1 VEQIASA
8 LGLPP
13 HKLTDELLEKPSV
26 LALIGTTTT
35 SPSLPSAARVAL
47 SVFVRW
53 GTRDLCSVFGSDVL
67 LTCRGFADSSAGS
80 AAQLA
85 EANPS
90 SPQVRCYPTAATA
103 SCCYHPVREICLV

>member
-1 VEQIASA
+1 MEQIASA

-26 LALIGTTTT
+26 LALIGTTTP
-35 SPSLPSAARVAL
+35 SPSLPSARVAL

-90 SPQVRCYPTAATA
+90 SPQVRYYPTAATA